1 MAKKH
6 FDEYYNKVSSQ
17 LQALNKAFNE
27 LSQEVAKGMVEPE
40 RIEQMKLTIK
50 PVQESWQTLCYMK
63 YLLDKPKRKSK
74 HNAYDRR
81 SNNLLSNSKG
91 KQAKDIIDR
100 NQAILKEL
108 NSL

>member
-27 LSQEVAKGMVEPE
+27 LSQEVAEGMVEPE
-40 RIEQMKLTIK
+40 RMEQMKLTIK
-50 PVQESWQTLCYMK
+50 PVQESWQTLCYIK
-63 YLLDKPKRKSK
+63 YLLDKPERKSK
-74 HNAYDRR
+74 YNAYDKRV
-81 SNNLLSNSKG
+81 NKLLSASKG
-91 KQAKDIIDR
+91 RQASDVISK